1 MATPSHALAVKSLN
15 KSPGRRRFVFKSVS
29 QRLDDIDI
37 NVFRS
42 LDKVKTAPSEE
53 GGSFLRDCLYEW
65 RELNTAED
73 FISLYVEIVPFVD
86 KLPSVLYHKELI
98 FSKLISRLQM
108 RARLSLE
115 PILSLIAVLSR
126 DLLEDFLPF
135 LPRIVDSLVS
145 LLESGADREPEIV
158 EQIFTSWFYI
168 MMYLQKYLIRDINK
182 CAQGIVQ
189 METILDQHCIC
200 CKTIHWNRCLATMV
214 TLKLR
219 YYPKDYVQEFMAE
232 ATSFLLRK
240 DRKQLKSGIRKIMLE
255 VVKKPSPERKS
266 GVSGLLYHVM
276 RGTASRF
283 HSEAEQVLRLL
294 LSNSILSIGDKLN
307 QGKLFSYDK
316 ALFGQYIH

>member
-1 MATPSHALAVKSLN
+1 MD
-15 KSPGRRRFVFKSVS
+15 
-29 QRLDDIDI
+29 Q
-37 NVFRS
+37 
-42 LDKVKTAPSEE
+42 
-53 GGSFLRDCLYEW
+53 
-65 RELNTAED
+65 
-73 FISLYVEIVPFVD
+73 
-86 KLPSVLYHKELI
+86 
-98 FSKLISRLQM
+98 
-108 RARLSLE
+108 
-115 PILSLIAVLSR
+115 SLIAVLSR

-158 EQIFTSWFYI
+158 EQVNAMVFLNLFTYFYI
-168 MMYLQKYLIRDINK
+168 LVLYYDVFAEISHSRLNK

-200 CKTIHWNRCLATMV
+200 CKAIHWNRCLVTMV

-316 ALFGQYIH
+316 ALFGQYTH